1 MIPRCSDP
9 TELGLSYSQREEM
22 VGSKE
27 DKVDNAILNRNIINM
42 LIILKVD
49 DAILMAEVMAAGE
62 GQLEALVERLRQQG
76 VHSTHYIMIRLGLR
90 LIVMLM
96 VMLMVMVMV
105 MVMVMFMVNC
115 TYFIKAMLSSAASH
129 PHSN

>member
-27 DKVDNAILNRNIINM
+27 DKVDNAILNRIIIM
-42 LIILKVD
+42 MRIILKVD

-76 VHSTHYIMIRLGLR
+76 VHSTHYIMVRLGLR
-90 LIVMLM
+90 YIVIPNGYYPCSI
-96 VMLMVMVMV
+96 
-105 MVMVMFMVNC
+105 FMVW
-115 TYFIKAMLSSAASH
+115 S
-129 PHSN
+129 

>member
-1 MIPRCSDP
+1 
-9 TELGLSYSQREEM
+9 M

-27 DKVDNAILNRNIINM
+27 DKVDNAILNRIIIMM

-76 VHSTHYIMIRLGLR
+76 VHSTHYIMVRLGLR
-90 LIVMLM
+90 
-96 VMLMVMVMV
+96 
-105 MVMVMFMVNC
+105 
-115 TYFIKAMLSSAASH
+115 
-129 PHSN
+129 

>member
-9 TELGLSYSQREEM
+9 TELGLSYSQREEV

-27 DKVDNAILNRNIINM
+27 DKVDNTILNRIIIMM

-76 VHSTHYIMIRLGLR
+76 VHSTHYIMVRLWLR
-90 LIVMLM
+90 
-96 VMLMVMVMV
+96 
-105 MVMVMFMVNC
+105 
-115 TYFIKAMLSSAASH
+115 
-129 PHSN
+129 